1 MSYAGD
7 RIDIPILISV
17 RADVRDARD
26 KLKTLEDQLKKV
38 RSEFVSTAEVFRTAG
53 IELGEVARMPSG
65 DLSKLGSEA
74 EQTSQS
80 FEILSTSTAKFATE
94 AQKVLGILGLSTRR
108 FKDLAR
114 ALDIEFASF
123 NRTIDAGQVQALMFE
138 ALGRDIGS
146 LLPVLDSINKRFAL
160 YSTQVGVNKRL
171 IDAIKIAHLMT
182 TEEIDNLAKVL
193 NKPIEAILR
202 ENIAFRKN
210 QLSLEL
216 QRKYIENLRAL
227 YPPFIRTIRSMTID
241 MFWSGLSIMFAV
253 MSLARLQ
260 RSMDRANDMA
270 LTLARATLA
279 VRDAQRE
286 YTEAVSL
293 YGSRSEEARRASIEY
308 RLAQE
313 RLRVVQE
320 NIREQQQNLIYNYLM
335 LIFGVVPSFL
345 RVFTGVVDIYYT
357 LLALKMTDNAL
368 TKQQIIAY
376 RGLAPQQ
383 EFQLLVSQLLGEA
396 KARESAMN
404 ILTTS
409 TLQMEKQTRLDA
421 YFATTLE
428 SKGIV
433 ANTAVKQANIAT
445 TGLLAGTN
453 MMLAMSLLTVAGLV
467 IGFAY
472 AMYEMNRMQEE
483 FRRQIE
489 ETNKSILQQ
498 EDILVGHSLSSAYLE
513 ASRSLGVFRS
523 SLRDLASDS
532 IVAVRSLDR
541 LSRTTMPE
549 IDLGRLETEI
559 NRRVLI
565 EGELRGGRIV
575 TYNAPFNV
583 NISVGSVRSEEDIA
597 RIREEV
603 ERARS
608 TYLSMLGGEYI

>member
-26 KLKTLEDQLKKV
+26 KLKALEDQLKTL
-38 RSEFVSTAEVFRTAG
+38 RSEVTGTLGSLRSIGV
-53 IELGEVARMPSG
+53 ELGTVLTQPRQQFTELRVVTGETRRE
-65 DLSKLGSEA
+65 LQRL
-74 EQTSQS
+74 T
-80 FEILSTSTAKFATE
+80 TSTTRFTTE
-94 AQKVLGILGLSTRR
+94 AQNLLGVLGLSTKR
-108 FKDLAR
+108 FTDLTR
-114 ALDIEFASF
+114 MLDLESEVL
-123 NRTIDAGQVQALMFE
+123 NRTVDRVAVQRVMFQL
-138 ALGRDIGS
+138 LGRDVSSVVPALQGIS
-146 LLPVLDSINKRFAL
+146 RAYDL
-160 YSTQVGVNKRL
+160 YSTRVSINRRL
-171 IDAIKIAHLMT
+171 IDGIRYAHLMT
-182 TEEIDNLAKVL
+182 RDEVVALANAL
-193 NKPIEAILR
+193 GKPVEAILE

-210 QLSLEL
+210 QLSLDL

-279 VRDAQRE
+279 IRDAQRE

-541 LSRTTMPE
+541 LSRTTIPE

-608 TYLSMLGGEYI
+608 IYLSMLGGEYI